1 MKFIDELSHLYAS
14 ILNEDYQ
21 SSVAQSLNILKN
33 NQVQNPETVNS
44 ELEKIFNNVRIEEEE
59 NRAGKKDT
67 DIPMLAFMYLANVQF
82 DEISNLYRQYVNSKA
97 SYQSG
102 ILNETLQDLRTS
114 IQARDL
120 LKPSQEKTE
129 LIISKV
135 NQLTALI
142 HRNYKSK
149 DEQEDV
155 DINNADQDDKVYE
168 DDKIAVFIADSK
180 KKCILYGD
188 QNLCISVR
196 PGAGLNYYWR
206 YRMGRM
212 RDDKQGMTT
221 YFVFWKDKSNKIL
234 VDALGNEDGTSGEY
248 SWNPISTN
256 TDSDIAQDALIRKFP
271 ELKPAFDSQVFKFI
285 PYGQNEA
292 RFADIDENIKS
303 ILDNRLKSLED
314 YDMFIES
321 GKDVT
326 ESEWESL
333 NPRLAS
339 ILFKKYVGMYPSN
352 IPMKIFDKFIT
363 KGTDIK
369 WFEEKIAPRNTSL
382 ALQYY
387 LHRNG
392 SLKINENFKKE
403 ILDVLKSEIE
413 KAEKFKNLFI
423 ITDNKYDY
431 GDVNVPEELHVLPDF
446 SNITITG
453 NFNCGDSKITSLEGA
468 PKEVGGNFNCYDTN
482 ITSLEGAPKVVG
494 GNFYCSSTNITSLE
508 GAPKV
513 VGGNFY
519 CSGTKITSLECAP
532 EKVGGHFYC
541 NKTKITSLE
550 GAPKE
555 IGGNF
560 SCSDTGIT
568 SLEGAPKEVGGN
580 FYCYNTKITSLEG
593 AAKVV
598 GGDFDCSGTKITS
611 LEGSPKVV
619 GGDFSCSDT
628 GITSLEG
635 APKVVGG
642 DFSCSGTKITSLEG
656 APKVVGGNFNC
667 YNIKIT
673 SLEGSPKVVGGYFD
687 CSGTKITSL
696 EGSPKVVSGNFYCS
710 NTKITSLEGSPK
722 VVGGHFDCN
731 GTNITSLEGA
741 PKEIGGEFYSYIGRK
756 GIIGNSKKVR
766 DKAQHIAQ
774 QYLNKIRNAVSS
786 KEQNTSISE
795 NYKSSE
801 YSTFNSL
808 LESFQLLNDAVDVS
822 KLEQVTISKISRDM
836 ANLERRYF
844 PSHLSQDFDDIESD
858 AASAGFTGYGIF
870 DDDKVKGYIYG
881 YSISEDEYEDLEYI
895 DFSKVDFY
903 NDALKAKLL
912 TNDDYSETFKRIFT
926 PRNTLYVSN
935 LVVDSTHRRHTYKL
949 INEMLNELRQNGYKY
964 IAFDALSDT
973 VNLFMDKSG
982 NIKADRLKKSGLT
995 PLLSFTTSYSRMS
1008 LFSI

>member
-1 MKFIDELSHLYAS
+1 
-14 ILNEDYQ
+14 
-21 SSVAQSLNILKN
+21 
-33 NQVQNPETVNS
+33 
-44 ELEKIFNNVRIEEEE
+44 
-59 NRAGKKDT
+59 
-67 DIPMLAFMYLANVQF
+67 
-82 DEISNLYRQYVNSKA
+82 
-97 SYQSG
+97 
-102 ILNETLQDLRTS
+102 
-114 IQARDL
+114 
-120 LKPSQEKTE
+120 
-129 LIISKV
+129 
-135 NQLTALI
+135 
-142 HRNYKSK
+142 
-149 DEQEDV
+149 
-155 DINNADQDDKVYE
+155 
-168 DDKIAVFIADSK
+168 
-180 KKCILYGD
+180 
-188 QNLCISVR
+188 
-196 PGAGLNYYWR
+196 
-206 YRMGRM
+206 M

-413 KAEKFKNLFI
+413 KAEKFKDRFI
-423 ITDNKYDY
+423 IKNNEIAVT
-431 GDVNVPEELHVLPDF
+431 VSVPEELHVLPDF

-453 NFNCGDSKITSLEGA
+453 SFYCNNTEITSLKGA
-468 PKEVGGNFNCYDTN
+468 PKVVGRDFSCNSTK

-494 GNFYCSSTNITSLE
+494 R
-508 GAPKV
+508 
-513 VGGNFY
+513 
-519 CSGTKITSLECAP
+519 
-532 EKVGGHFYC
+532 
-541 NKTKITSLE
+541 
-550 GAPKE
+550 
-555 IGGNF
+555 
-560 SCSDTGIT
+560 
-568 SLEGAPKEVGGN
+568 
-580 FYCYNTKITSLEG
+580 
-593 AAKVV
+593 
-598 GGDFDCSGTKITS
+598 
-611 LEGSPKVV
+611 
-619 GGDFSCSDT
+619 DFSCNS
-628 GITSLEG
+628 
-635 APKVVGG
+635 
-642 DFSCSGTKITSLEG
+642 TKITSLEG
-656 APKVVGGNFNC
+656 APKVVGGSFGCSNTE
-667 YNIKIT
+667 IT
-673 SLEGSPKVVGGYFD
+673 SLEGAPKVVGGYFYCNNTEITSLKGAPKVVD
-687 CSGTKITSL
+687 GHFICNSTEITSLKGAPKVVGGDFGCNTTKITSL
-696 EGSPKVVSGNFYCS
+696 EGAPKVVGGYFYCNNTEITSLKGAPKVVGGNFNCNNTEITS
-710 NTKITSLEGSPK
+710 LKGAPKVVGGHFGCINTKITSLEGAPK
-722 VVGGHFDCN
+722 VVGRSFFSD
-731 GTNITSLEGA
+731 
-741 PKEIGGEFYSYIGRK
+741 IGRK
-756 GIIGNSKKVR
+756 GIIEHSKKVR
-766 DKAQHIAQ
+766 DRAKHITQ

-786 KEQNTSISE
+786 KEQNASISE

-903 NDALKAKLL
+903 NDALKTKLL

>member
-1 MKFIDELSHLYAS
+1 MKFIDDLSHLYAS

-21 SSVAQSLNILKN
+21 SSVAQSLTILKN

-114 IQARDL
+114 IQARKL

-155 DINNADQDDKVYE
+155 DIDNADQDDKVYE

-212 RDDKQGMTT
+212 RNDKQGMTT

-413 KAEKFKNLFI
+413 KAERFKNLFI
-423 ITDNKYDY
+423 ITDNKIDY
-431 GDVNVPEELHVLPDF
+431 GEVNVPDELHVLPDF

-453 NFNCGDSKITSLEGA
+453 NFDCGGAKITSLEGA
-468 PKEVGGNFNCYDTN
+468 PKEVGGSFYCNFTKITSLEGAPEKVGKNFTCNDTNITSLEGAPEKVGKNFTCRNTKITSLKGAPKVVGGHFDCNYTELTSLEGAPKVVGGNFDCSGTN

-494 GNFYCSSTNITSLE
+494 KNFMCSGTNITSLK

-513 VGGNFY
+513 VGGAFSCVY
-519 CSGTKITSLECAP
+519 TEITSL
-532 EKVGGHFYC
+532 K
-541 NKTKITSLE
+541 
-550 GAPKE
+550 
-555 IGGNF
+555 
-560 SCSDTGIT
+560 
-568 SLEGAPKEVGGN
+568 
-580 FYCYNTKITSLEG
+580 
-593 AAKVV
+593 
-598 GGDFDCSGTKITS
+598 
-611 LEGSPKVV
+611 
-619 GGDFSCSDT
+619 
-628 GITSLEG
+628 G
-635 APKVVGG
+635 APKVVGE
-642 DFSCSGTKITSLEG
+642 DFFCYGTKITSLEG
-656 APKVVGGNFNC
+656 APKVVGGH
-667 YNIKIT
+667 
-673 SLEGSPKVVGGYFD
+673 FD
-687 CSGTKITSL
+687 CS
-696 EGSPKVVSGNFYCS
+696 
-710 NTKITSLEGSPK
+710 
-722 VVGGHFDCN
+722 

-741 PKEIGGEFYSYIGRK
+741 PKVVGGSFSSYIGRK
-756 GIIGNSKKVR
+756 GITEHSKKVR
-766 DKAQHIAQ
+766 DRAQHIAL

-786 KEQNTSISE
+786 KEQNASISE

-903 NDALKAKLL
+903 NDALKTKLL
-912 TNDDYSETFKRIFT
+912 ANDDYSETFKRIFT

>member
-1 MKFIDELSHLYAS
+1 MKFIDDLSHLYAS

-21 SSVAQSLNILKN
+21 SSVAQSLTILKN

-114 IQARDL
+114 IQAKKL

-155 DINNADQDDKVYE
+155 DIDNADQDDKVYE

-248 SWNPISTN
+248 SWNPISIN

-271 ELKPAFDSQVFKFI
+271 ELQPAFDSQVFKFI

-413 KAEKFKNLFI
+413 KAEKFKDRFI
-423 ITDNKYDY
+423 ITDNKIDY
-431 GDVNVPEELHVLPDF
+431 TDVEVPDDLHVLPDF
-446 SNITITG
+446 SNITITF
-453 NFNCGDSKITSLEGA
+453 NFSCGDSKITSLEGA
-468 PKEVGGNFNCYDTN
+468 PKEVGGYFYCSDSK

-494 GNFYCSSTNITSLE
+494 GNFYCSD
-508 GAPKV
+508 
-513 VGGNFY
+513 
-519 CSGTKITSLECAP
+519 
-532 EKVGGHFYC
+532 
-541 NKTKITSLE
+541 TKITSLE
-550 GAPKE
+550 GAPEKV
-555 IGGNF
+555 GGNF
-560 SCSDTGIT
+560 SC
-568 SLEGAPKEVGGN
+568 
-580 FYCYNTKITSLEG
+580 YN
-593 AAKVV
+593 
-598 GGDFDCSGTKITS
+598 
-611 LEGSPKVV
+611 
-619 GGDFSCSDT
+619 
-628 GITSLEG
+628 
-635 APKVVGG
+635 
-642 DFSCSGTKITSLEG
+642 
-656 APKVVGGNFNC
+656 
-667 YNIKIT
+667 
-673 SLEGSPKVVGGYFD
+673 
-687 CSGTKITSL
+687 TKITSL
-696 EGSPKVVSGNFYCS
+696 EGSPKVVSGNFYCTG
-710 NTKITSLEGSPK
+710 TKITSLEGSPK
-722 VVGGHFDCN
+722 VVGGNFDCSGTKITSLEGAPKVVGGGFDCSDTKITSLEGAPKGVGGGFRCS
-731 GTNITSLEGA
+731 GTNITSLEGVPKAVGGHFSCGGTNITSLEGAPKAVGGHFRCDGTKITSLEGAPKVVGGGFDCSDTKITSLEGA
-741 PKEIGGEFYSYIGRK
+741 PKEIGGDFRCSGTEITSLEGAPKEIGGIFISRIGRT
-756 GIIGNSKKVR
+756 GIIQKSTKIR
-766 DKAQHIAQ
+766 DRAQHIAR

-786 KEQNTSISE
+786 KEQNASISE

-808 LESFQLLNDAVDVS
+808 LESFQLLNDAIDVS

-881 YSISEDEYEDLEYI
+881 YSISEDEYEDLKYI

-903 NDALKAKLL
+903 NDALKTKLL
-912 TNDDYSETFKRIFT
+912 ANDDYSETFKRIFT

-1008 LFSI
+1008 LFST

>member
-1 MKFIDELSHLYAS
+1 MKFIDDLSHLYAS

-21 SSVAQSLNILKN
+21 SSVAQSLTILKN

-114 IQARDL
+114 IQAKKL

-155 DINNADQDDKVYE
+155 DIDNADQDDKVYE

-431 GDVNVPEELHVLPDF
+431 GGVDVPEELHVLPDF

-468 PKEVGGNFNCYDTN
+468 PKEVGGYFSCSNTKITSLKGAPKKVRGNFYCGYNEITSLEGAPKEIGGEFFCNNTKITSLEGAPKVVGGRFSCGYTEITSLKGAPKEVDGDFDCDNTKITSLEGAPKVVGGRFDCSGTNITSLEGAPKEVGGYFSCYGTKITSLEGAPKVVGENFTCSGTNITSLKGAPKVVGGHFDCGGTN

-494 GNFYCSSTNITSLE
+494 GTFSCVYTEITSLKGAPKVVGGSFNCNYTKITSLE

-513 VGGNFY
+513 VG
-519 CSGTKITSLECAP
+519 S
-532 EKVGGHFYC
+532 HFDC
-541 NKTKITSLE
+541 NGTKITSLE

-555 IGGNF
+555 IGG
-560 SCSDTGIT
+560 S
-568 SLEGAPKEVGGN
+568 
-580 FYCYNTKITSLEG
+580 
-593 AAKVV
+593 
-598 GGDFDCSGTKITS
+598 
-611 LEGSPKVV
+611 
-619 GGDFSCSDT
+619 
-628 GITSLEG
+628 
-635 APKVVGG
+635 
-642 DFSCSGTKITSLEG
+642 
-656 APKVVGGNFNC
+656 
-667 YNIKIT
+667 
-673 SLEGSPKVVGGYFD
+673 
-687 CSGTKITSL
+687 
-696 EGSPKVVSGNFYCS
+696 
-710 NTKITSLEGSPK
+710 
-722 VVGGHFDCN
+722 
-731 GTNITSLEGA
+731 
-741 PKEIGGEFYSYIGRK
+741 FYSYISRK
-756 GIIGNSKKVR
+756 GIIEHSKKVR
-766 DKAQHIAQ
+766 DRAKHIAL

-903 NDALKAKLL
+903 NDALKTKLL

>member
-1 MKFIDELSHLYAS
+1 MKFIDDLSHLYAS

-155 DINNADQDDKVYE
+155 DIDNADQDDKVYE

-413 KAEKFKNLFI
+413 KAERFKDQFFI
-423 ITDNKYDY
+423 KNNEIEAT
-431 GDVNVPEELHVLPDF
+431 VSVPKELHVLPDF

-453 NFNCGDSKITSLEGA
+453 NFYCNDTKITSLEGA
-468 PKEVGGNFNCYDTN
+468 PKVVDGNFDCRNTKITSLEGAPKVVGGYFDCRNTKITSLEGAPKVVDGSFYCNDTKITSLKGAPKVVDGNFDCESTNITSLEGAPKVVGGYFYCKNTNITSLEGAPKVVDGNFSCNYNNITSLKGAPKVVGGRFSCNDTKITSLEGAPKVVGGYFYCNDTN

-494 GNFYCSSTNITSLE
+494 GNFYCN
-508 GAPKV
+508 
-513 VGGNFY
+513 
-519 CSGTKITSLECAP
+519 
-532 EKVGGHFYC
+532 
-541 NKTKITSLE
+541 
-550 GAPKE
+550 
-555 IGGNF
+555 
-560 SCSDTGIT
+560 D
-568 SLEGAPKEVGGN
+568 
-580 FYCYNTKITSLEG
+580 
-593 AAKVV
+593 
-598 GGDFDCSGTKITS
+598 
-611 LEGSPKVV
+611 
-619 GGDFSCSDT
+619 
-628 GITSLEG
+628 
-635 APKVVGG
+635 
-642 DFSCSGTKITSLEG
+642 TKITSLEG
-656 APKVVGGNFNC
+656 APKV
-667 YNIKIT
+667 I
-673 SLEGSPKVVGGYFD
+673 GGYFFSD
-687 CSGTKITSL
+687 
-696 EGSPKVVSGNFYCS
+696 
-710 NTKITSLEGSPK
+710 
-722 VVGGHFDCN
+722 
-731 GTNITSLEGA
+731 
-741 PKEIGGEFYSYIGRK
+741 IGRE
-756 GIIGNSKKVR
+756 GIIQGSKKVR
-766 DKAQHIAQ
+766 DKAKHIAL
-774 QYLNKIRNAVSS
+774 QYLNKISNAVSS

-822 KLEQVTISKISRDM
+822 KLEQITISKISRDM

-903 NDALKAKLL
+903 NDALKTKLL
-912 TNDDYSETFKRIFT
+912 ANDDYSETFKRIFT
-926 PRNTLYVSN
+926 SRNTLYVSN